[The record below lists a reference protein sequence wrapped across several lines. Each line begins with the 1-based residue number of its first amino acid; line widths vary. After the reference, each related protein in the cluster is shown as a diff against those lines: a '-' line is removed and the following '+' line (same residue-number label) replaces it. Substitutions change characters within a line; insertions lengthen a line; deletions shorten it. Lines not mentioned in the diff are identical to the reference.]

1 MDEMTFLSRKYLA
14 CSLCDL
20 HGAVEYAG
28 ATTARCSGD
37 QVAAVGRGRATG
49 VVVDPPVQ
57 VEDDVVAEAWRRDE
71 EAATSQCSGWHW
83 WQLPVAVSPSL
94 SIGLGLGRRG
104 TLILG
109 WASPIRTRV
118 KVGPVVGL
126 ARWRS
131 ILIFSPLVS
140 PLYFKISQFEL
151 NSLLSL

>member
-37 QVAAVGRGRATG
+37 QVAAVSHGRATG
-49 VVVDPPVQ
+49 VVMDPPVQ

-71 EAATSQCSGWHW
+71 EAATSQCSGWRW

-94 SIGLGLGRRG
+94 SVGLGLGRWG
-104 TLILG
+104 TVTADEPGNPTPLIPTSTL
-109 WASPIRTRV
+109 
-118 KVGPVVGL
+118 
-126 ARWRS
+126 
-131 ILIFSPLVS
+131 
-140 PLYFKISQFEL
+140 
-151 NSLLSL
+151 

>member
-1 MDEMTFLSRKYLA
+1 MLFDSLDHLGVDQVDEMTFLSRKYLA

-94 SIGLGLGRRG
+94 SIGLGLGRWG
-104 TLILG
+104 TVTADEPGNPTPLIPTSTL
-109 WASPIRTRV
+109 
-118 KVGPVVGL
+118 
-126 ARWRS
+126 
-131 ILIFSPLVS
+131 
-140 PLYFKISQFEL
+140 
-151 NSLLSL
+151 